1 MRLQHSTQSTL
12 QEDLHEETLRPE
24 PCRNPCLL
32 SSGQS
37 AKPCMQG
44 PSAAGIGLR
53 GALLMLPA
61 LRQQTPALRAHRH
74 QSTKWACLA
83 ARAMLEQAAS
93 MYAIAHMCA
102 SPKVQCI
109 HVMYTHIVAT
119 EGLAADSTTLQV
131 RPTQRFSV
139 RLCCPKYRISA
150 AMTVQTGS
158 LCTSSDLLLSNS
170 AGKSPAQKG

>member
-12 QEDLHEETLRPE
+12 QEDLPEIALRPE
-24 PCRNPCLL
+24 PCRKTRLL

-44 PSAAGIGLR
+44 PCAAKIGPR

-61 LRQQTPALRAHRH
+61 LRRQTPALRANRH
-74 QSTKWACLA
+74 QSTKWAWLA
-83 ARAMLEQAAS
+83 ARAMLEYPQAAS
-93 MYAIAHMCA
+93 MYAIGQMCA

-119 EGLAADSTTLQV
+119 GGRQ
-131 RPTQRFSV
+131 PTQ
-139 RLCCPKYRISA
+139 LPCK
-150 AMTVQTGS
+150 
-158 LCTSSDLLLSNS
+158 
-170 AGKSPAQKG
+170 